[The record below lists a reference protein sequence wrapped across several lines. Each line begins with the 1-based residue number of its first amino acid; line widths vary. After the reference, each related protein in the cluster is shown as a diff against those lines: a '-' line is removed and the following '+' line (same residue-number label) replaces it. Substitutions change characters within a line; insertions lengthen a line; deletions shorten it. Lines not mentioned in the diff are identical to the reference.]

1 MEYQVP
7 DKNIYKYRNFQ
18 RGYEIISNNELF
30 FEDPRNFDDINDC
43 SINNVSFNATDDDIK
58 AFFQKNGLNRRE
70 KREKIR
76 KYIKNKREFSDVSR
90 QVYASMIDDV
100 RISCFSAC
108 PSIDQ
113 MWFKYADN
121 YKGMCLHFN
130 SRIEV
135 LPIFPYAVNYCE
147 PLSVFNFF
155 KERDGI
161 LYNTII
167 TKLKSKYSFENEIR
181 LFHFAKIKKIHFNS
195 NLLISVILG
204 YKTSSGEIKKVREL
218 LKRTD
223 LKHVVLKK
231 ASYTGGE
238 ITIDEI

>member
-7 DKNIYKYRNFQ
+7 NKNIYKYRNFQ
-18 RGYEIISNNELF
+18 WGYEIISNNELF
-30 FEDPRNFDDINDC
+30 FEDPRKFEDINDC
-43 SINNVSFNATDDDIK
+43 SINNVDFNVTDDDIN
-58 AFFQKNGLNRRE
+58 AFFKRNGKNRKE
-70 KREKIR
+70 KRENIR
-76 KYIKNKREFSDVSR
+76 VYLKNKKKFSDTYR
-90 QVYASMIDDV
+90 LEYANMLDNV
-100 RISCFSAC
+100 RISCFSAS

-113 MWFKYADN
+113 MWSKYADN

-135 LPIFPYAVNYCE
+135 LPIFPYTVNYCE
-147 PLSVFNFF
+147 PLPIFNFF

-161 LYNTII
+161 LFNTII

-195 NLLISVILG
+195 ALLISVILG
-204 YKTSSGEIKKVREL
+204 CKTSSSDIKKVREL
-218 LKRTD
+218 LKRND

-231 ASYTGGE
+231 ATYNEGK
-238 ITIDEI
+238 IKIDEI